1 MDAIIICVGDEILSG
16 DVTDLNSTWLAKRLA
31 ELGTIVKRIEVIP
44 DDVAA
49 ISSTVKSSR
58 ADKVLITG
66 GLGPTHD
73 DVTRQ
78 AIAVAFGRKLARN
91 DEAVK
96 VVEAAAARRHASPRP
111 QSYVM
116 AEIPEGAAVI
126 SNPVGAAPGF
136 IIDGRVYVF
145 PGVPAEMKSMF
156 ELVKDDFNG
165 KKLFVDWLVTRRPES
180 DIVSELNEAVRM
192 FPEVSFG
199 SYPSDVV
206 KVKMKSYD
214 PERLRAAKEWL
225 AGRIL

>member
-16 DVTDLNSTWLAKRLA
+16 DVTDLNSTWLARRLA

-126 SNPVGAAPGF
+126 PNPVGAAPGF

-180 DIVSELNEAVRM
+180 DIVSELNEAVGM

>member
-116 AEIPEGAAVI
+116 AEIPEGATVI
-126 SNPVGAAPGF
+126 PNPVGAAPGF

-165 KKLFVDWLVTRRPES
+165 KKLFVDWLVTGRPES
-180 DIVSELNEAVRM
+180 DIVPDLNEAVRM

-225 AGRIL
+225 TGRIL